1 MARQGGLQPG
11 WWSHAA
17 SYAYKACFCPRWW
30 AIRGKMALRAKRPK
44 HSQLSTM
51 HTHTAAAV
59 RALVAALQAHPEDLL
74 AMQPYGAL
82 PQHLIDFLDDHEDD
96 LQAMEE

>member
-1 MARQGGLQPG
+1 M
-11 WWSHAA
+11 
-17 SYAYKACFCPRWW
+17 
-30 AIRGKMALRAKRPK
+30 GKWPYGPSGPK

-51 HTHTAAAV
+51 HDATAAAV